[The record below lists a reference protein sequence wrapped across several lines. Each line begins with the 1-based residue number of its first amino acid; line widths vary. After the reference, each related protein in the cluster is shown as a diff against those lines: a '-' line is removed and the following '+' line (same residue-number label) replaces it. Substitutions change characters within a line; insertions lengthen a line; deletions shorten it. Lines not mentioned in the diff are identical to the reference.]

1 MNHTLIASK
10 SKIFVSKLDFGLVW
24 ISLSRAYFG
33 LSSDISASR
42 PVWEKKI
49 TFAVLQVTRTPYVF
63 PILPF
68 RKLSSGRYKNEK
80 L

>member
-24 ISLSRAYFG
+24 ISLCRAYFG

-42 PVWEKKI
+42 PVWEKKMKEH
-49 TFAVLQVTRTPYVF
+49 FL
-63 PILPF
+63 
-68 RKLSSGRYKNEK
+68 K
-80 L
+80 